1 MKINHK
7 ISLMKSMRMKKILMA
22 ALFLSAGILG
32 ATAGEVVGEPQ
43 SGFSL
48 SPSGAATYTI
58 AVECPPGVNGME
70 PSVSLSYN
78 SQSGQGIAGWG
89 WNVSGSSVI
98 TKTCPNIYY
107 DKISKP
113 LNSDLS
119 GDHLT
124 LDGQRL
130 VKVKEIDDRHV
141 EFRTEND
148 GLNRIIREGTD
159 GNFCF
164 TVYDTNGRKMLYSQL
179 KTGATYY
186 KGNLGWYLTE
196 VSDRYGNYMTYT
208 YETTVSG
215 KNIQEVLLKKI
226 AYGGNRTMGTAHS
239 CIISFS
245 YKKNLVTNYYVGGFA
260 KQFSNLLDFITITSK
275 TTSYRK
281 YQLLY
286 YPNYTRRDLLE
297 AVRIYG
303 NNGDFYQDIKVNW
316 ATIEKKL
323 NERNIWSPQ
332 LSLENSYS
340 RDKIWMPV
348 DYDNDG
354 YTDLVCYYK
363 YNGNEWNRIS
373 RYHNDKGTLKYVE
386 GSSIAYGLG
395 DIVYPAFSCRFSQKK
410 ECQFFSIL
418 QKNHVDVPYLHL
430 YDMNKTK
437 DFELMS
443 LPASHKGERPLC
455 SIGDFNRDGY
465 DDIVILEVVKDR
477 DGKYPL
483 TVFLGEERSDL
494 FSGSP
499 VTLKKTVYKVPLSGK
514 PKKLFASDL
523 NVDGNL
529 DIMILTANGY
539 WVYKN
544 TTAGEKSVTFKNAF
558 PNNTSEVESEVK
570 ACYGKHVG
578 INPGDFNG
586 DGKLDFYMCHVD
598 GDFIMEGSGDFSFVR
613 RTSPIS
619 CGKSTGDF
627 EVVLDYDKDGRS
639 DIVSYKNNGLQ
650 VAWNDHGYYQT
661 FVSKKSS
668 LEENMIFQGQ
678 VMVGDFD
685 GDGRADL
692 LSAEAPSLNNGGP
705 SRFFIVSTT
714 SPVTNE
720 VVSSVQTPTKLTK
733 ITYSTLMSPTVYKRT
748 GMATCANVESFLAP
762 MQVVSSVDIGGK
774 TTTYTYEDA
783 LYETTGKGFLGFAA
797 TTATSLGLTT
807 RTESRL
813 NESPTFLNL
822 YRTVLLKGTEVVKS
836 TTFTNKVVASGR
848 KFQLRT
854 TKIEERDNLRGTLKT
869 STFANYNSYNVPAT
883 TTVDY
888 GANVKEITTLSDF
901 QSDDTYNTC
910 LPKKKVVKKS
920 NSGGNYTRTT
930 TYEYDDNFAIAK
942 SVENSGTALAVT
954 ETHTYDS
961 FGNLTSLK
969 TEANDCEPQTTTF
982 TYTTSGRFLA
992 SLVEQDGTKTTI
1004 TNDEKYCRPSK
1015 KVVTAGAISQT
1026 TNFIAYDG
1034 FNHCLSRKHPDGREE
1049 TITIVYGAGRSR
1061 NQCQYYIERRCPG
1074 EPTVQECY
1082 KNGKK
1087 QFVSTLAMDGV
1098 WRDQQIDYD
1107 FHGRPYR
1114 RSIVD
1119 ISSPVATSQGTFF
1132 PEAVLDYYR
1141 YDTYGRITEA
1151 DEAGG
1156 KTTYAYNG
1164 LKTTITSPTGIKVL
1178 EYNAAG
1184 QLIKSTENGR
1194 SVSFEYYP
1202 SGLLKKSTPQDGKAV
1217 TMTYDVA
1224 GNRTKLVDPD
1234 AGETVWEY
1242 DSYGREISIWQKKVS
1257 PKERTY
1263 TRYDE
1268 EGRMVSIEGP
1278 EWQVHYTYDTSNRLV
1293 EEVNHITECKKT
1305 YTYDKFGRITKC
1317 VESLPDKS
1325 FTTKYAYAKNYGG
1338 ATKVTYPSGY
1348 AVTNVYDDYGNLTA
1362 VKNGETTLWQWTELD
1377 KMGRLTKDAV
1387 CGSVVRTREYD
1398 DAGKVWNET
1407 AYKGN
1412 VALMNLVYDYEN
1424 GDESSNGGAL
1434 APVRRQDLISRC
1446 SERIGY
1452 SDNRIASLSVSNP
1465 RSGMQGDYSYDTQG
1479 NLIGTYDHR
1488 WYRIAYGMEGAT
1500 PHQLSMV
1507 SYEGRFAPHGERKI
1521 SFNSTLWKAKK
1532 VTEAGL
1538 TYEYEYGTDKQRFKT
1553 TLKRGS
1559 KVLRTRYYAGD
1570 YELTLDSLGK
1580 KREVHY
1586 IYGGNG
1592 LAAIYVKN
1600 AGKDSLFAA
1609 ATDRQGSLMATMH
1622 TASGKVERYSYDPFG
1637 RRRNADNWLQSVSAE
1652 PRFSRGYCMHE
1663 HVPEMDMIDMNGRL
1677 YDPTLCQFLS
1687 PDPYIQDPTNWQ
1699 NYNRYGYCMQNP
1711 MLYTDPSGEF
1721 VWAAVIIGAVV
1732 GAYMGGTLANDG
1744 QMNPTKWNYSAG
1756 QTWGYMAGGA
1766 VVGAISG
1773 AVGGCVAASG
1783 MPFAN
1788 TVGIA
1793 VGSFVNSVGTT
1804 LYTEGKYANVSIS
1817 FGACSYNFLN
1827 NEFGYIGK
1835 SGNSTMEN
1843 IGYGFGAMANLSDV
1857 VAAIKGGGQDIVVN
1871 SKSTH
1876 NDEWWSH
1883 SSITDEK
1890 GESIVSVGPEGKVEK
1905 IINSSKTLRGFIK
1918 SLIKTWK
1925 NSIKPAD
1932 TDWSS
1937 YFWKKGTWKVRLHNV
1952 STEALLNYSSNI
1964 KRWDLMLNSCVGHT
1978 TRALWSAGVP
1988 TMYAFHPYLLSTQLQ
2003 IRQIGIYASP
2013 YFCQMHNN

>member
-1 MKINHK
+1 MNKIFAVVLLLLVCLTGTKADEGK
-7 ISLMKSMRMKKILMA
+7 I
-22 ALFLSAGILG
+22 
-32 ATAGEVVGEPQ
+32 VVGEPQ
-43 SGFSL
+43 SGFAL
-48 SPSGAATYTI
+48 SPTGAATYSI
-58 AVECPPGVNGME
+58 SVECPPGVNGME
-70 PSVSLSYN
+70 PNVALSYN
-78 SQSGQGIAGWG
+78 SQSGLGIAGWG
-89 WNVSGSSVI
+89 WNVTGSSVI
-98 TKTCPNIYY
+98 TKACPNLYY
-107 DKISKP
+107 DKVSKP
-113 LNSDLS
+113 MNSDMS
-119 GDHLT
+119 GDYLA

-130 VKVKEIDDRHV
+130 IKEKVIDEQHV
-141 EFRTEND
+141 EFRTELD
-148 GLNRIIREGTD
+148 GLNRIVREGAD
-159 GNFCF
+159 GAFSF
-164 TVYDTNGRKMLYSQL
+164 TVYCTNGRKMVYSQL
-179 KTGATYY
+179 KTGSSFY

-196 VSDRYGNYMTYT
+196 VSDHYGNYMTYT

-226 AYGGNRTMGTAHS
+226 AYGGNRTAGTAHT
-239 CIISFS
+239 CTVLFT
-245 YKKNLVTNYYVGGFA
+245 YKKKLPLSNYYVSGFQ
-260 KQFSNLLDFITITSK
+260 KQHSSVLDYITTASK
-275 TTSYRK
+275 STTYRK
-281 YQLLY
+281 YQLIY
-286 YPNYTRRDLLE
+286 KPYYTRQDLLE
-297 AVRIYG
+297 TVRVVG
-303 NNGDFYQDIKVNW
+303 NNGNSYRDIKINW
-316 ATIEKKL
+316 ETVVDELTEKRL
-323 NERNIWSPQ
+323 GTPMLSQ
-332 LSLENSYS
+332 LNSYS

-363 YNGNEWNRIS
+363 YNGNEWNRIA
-373 RYHNDKGTLKYVE
+373 YFHNDKGTLKYVE
-386 GSSIAYGLG
+386 KGSARYGLG
-395 DIVYPAFSCRFSQKK
+395 DIVYPAFSCRFAQKK
-410 ECQFFSIL
+410 ESQFFSIL
-418 QKNHVDVPYLHL
+418 QKDHVDVPYLHL
-430 YDMNKTK
+430 HDMNNIK
-437 DFELMS
+437 DVELMS
-443 LPASHKGERPLC
+443 LPASHRGIRPLT

-465 DDIVILEVVKDR
+465 DDIVILELVKDR
-477 DGKYPL
+477 DGNYPL
-483 TVFLGEERSDL
+483 TVFLGEEKPEL

-499 VTLKKTVYKVPLSGK
+499 VTLKKIVYKVPLSGK
-514 PKKLFASDL
+514 PNKLFASDL

-529 DIMILTANGY
+529 DLIILTANGY

-558 PNNTSEVESEVK
+558 PDNASEVNSEVR

-586 DGKLDFYMCHVD
+586 DGKLDFYMCHAD
-598 GDFIMEGSGDFSFVR
+598 GDFVMEGTGDFSFTR
-613 RTSPIS
+613 KAAWGHS
-619 CGKSTGDF
+619 GKSTGDF
-627 EVVLDYDKDGRS
+627 EVVFDYDKDGKS
-639 DIVSYKNNGLQ
+639 DIFAYKNRGLQ
-650 VAWNDHGYYQT
+650 VDWNGRASS
-661 FVSKKSS
+661 VSTKSKTEQNQ
-668 LEENMIFQGQ
+668 LFQGQ
-678 VMVGDFD
+678 VVVGDFD

-692 LSAEAPSLNNGGP
+692 LSIDAPSLKNGDP
-705 SRFFIVSTT
+705 NAFFIASLS
-714 SPVTNE
+714 SPVTSE
-720 VVSSVQTPTKLTK
+720 IVSSIQTPTKLTK
-733 ITYSTLMSPTVYKRT
+733 ITYSSLLSPSVYKQT
-748 GMATCANVESFLAP
+748 NVSTCANVLSVLAP
-762 MQVVSSVDIGGK
+762 MQVVSRVDVGNK

-797 TTATSLGLTT
+797 TTATTSGLTT
-807 RTESRL
+807 RNESKL
-813 NESPTFLNL
+813 NESPTCLNL
-822 YRTVLLKGTEVVKS
+822 YQTTLLKGTEVVKS
-836 TTFTNKVVASGR
+836 TILTNKVVASGKKYYLR
-848 KFQLRT
+848 K
-854 TKIEERDNLRGTLKT
+854 TKAEDRDNLRGTLT
-869 STFANYNSYNVPAT
+869 TTTYANYNSYNIPAT

-888 GANVKEITTLSDF
+888 GASVKETTTLSDF
-901 QSDDTYNTC
+901 KTDATYNIC

-920 NSGGNYTRTT
+920 NSGGNFSQTT
-930 TYEYDDNFAIAK
+930 TCEYDDNFAVSKTVKNA
-942 SVENSGTALAVT
+942 GTDLAMT
-954 ETHTYDS
+954 EVRTYDT
-961 FGNLTSLK
+961 FGNLTSSR
-969 TEANDCEPQTTTF
+969 TEADDCEPQTTTY
-982 TYTTSGRFLA
+982 TYTASGRFLA

-1098 WRDQQIDYD
+1098 WRDQEFRYNSKDQLSY
-1107 FHGRPYR
+1107 H
-1114 RSIVD
+1114 SIVS
-1119 ISSPVATSQGTFF
+1119 ITNPVSTPQG
-1132 PEAVLDYYR
+1132 DYYQSVGLESYV
-1141 YDTYGRITEA
+1141 YDDYGRLVEATETC
-1151 DEAGG
+1151 G
-1156 KTTYAYNG
+1156 KTTYSYNG
-1164 LKTTITSPTGIKVL
+1164 LKTTISSPAGIKVL

-1234 AGETVWEY
+1234 AGETIWEY

-1278 EWQVHYTYDTSNRLV
+1278 EWQVHFTYDTSNRLV
-1293 EEVNHITECKKT
+1293 EEVNHITECKKA

-1348 AVTNVYDDYGNLTA
+1348 AVTNVYDAYGNLTA

-1424 GDESSNGGAL
+1424 GDESSSGGAL

-1488 WYRIAYGMEGAT
+1488 WYRIVYGMEGAT

-1532 VTEAGL
+1532 ITEAGL
-1538 TYEYEYGTDKQRFKT
+1538 TYEFEYGTDRQRFKT
-1553 TLKRGS
+1553 ELSRGN
-1559 KVLRTRYYAGD
+1559 KVLRTRYYSYN
-1570 YELTLDSLGK
+1570 YELEIDSLGK

-1592 LAAIYVKN
+1592 LAAIYVKK
-1600 AGKDSLFAA
+1600 AGKDSLFAV

-1637 RRRNADNWLQSVSAE
+1637 RRRSADNWLQDVRTE

-1663 HVPEMDMIDMNGRL
+1663 HVSEMDMIDMNGRL
-1677 YDPTLCQFLS
+1677 YDPVLCQFLS

-1773 AVGGCVAASG
+1773 AAGGCVASSEV
-1783 MPFAN
+1783 PFAG
-1788 TVGIA
+1788 TMGLVF
-1793 VGSFVNSVGTT
+1793 GSFINSVGTT
-1804 LYTEGKYANVSIS
+1804 LYTEGKHSNVSVS
-1817 FGACSYNFLN
+1817 FGACSYDFLN
-1827 NEFGYIGK
+1827 NEFGYLGK
-1835 SGNSTMEN
+1835 SGNSAMEN
-1843 IGYGFGAMANLSDV
+1843 VGYGFGALANLSDV
-1857 VAAIKGGGQDIVVN
+1857 LMGTNPQKFGEVDLVTEHTGGDGHSAIVVKGTKTGG
-1871 SKSTH
+1871 SKDFADP
-1876 NDEWWSH
+1876 NG
-1883 SSITDEK
+1883 I
-1890 GESIVSVGPEGKVEK
+1890 ISVGPDYEAPGAKSTWHFTKGKNSWQTYSNKSKGIWRETLKVNVDK
-1905 IINSSKTLRGFIK
+1905 VNNYASRINSSVE
-1918 SLIKTWK
+1918 
-1925 NSIKPAD
+1925 N
-1932 TDWSS
+1932 
-1937 YFWKKGTWKVRLHNV
+1937 GTFY
-1952 STEALLNYSSNI
+1952 YSVEFS
-1964 KRWDLMLNSCVGHT
+1964 SCVTHT
-1978 TRALWSAGVP
+1978 SAALNHSGVLNIGI
-1988 TMYAFHPYLLSTQLQ
+1988 HPYLLH
-2003 IRQIGIYASP
+2003 G
-2013 YFCQMHNN
+2013 QMYLWGNGMRPWMFSHMSNLK